1 MCVDIGD
8 MITVL
13 FLSWF
18 VCVLQESVFMWSF
31 VMLLR
36 RLTVLV
42 GQAHLM
48 LQRVFVLVR
57 M

>member
-1 MCVDIGD
+1 

-18 VCVLQESVFMWSF
+18 VCVLQESVFYVVMF

-48 LQRVFVLVR
+48 LQRVFVRVR